1 MMFLASI
8 LTENKY
14 ISNLKIHNNTA
25 KITNAAIYLWLEKG
39 TNFNSILIENNNF
52 YSAHVSNKPILYNG
66 TQGIL
71 DDAKDEKNTYIDN
84 MVVKNNNSY
93 ITNTIFKG
101 RAVKYATKYKFVEV
115 NNPCTGCKDGVFYK
129 R

>member
-1 MMFLASI
+1 
-8 LTENKY
+8 
-14 ISNLKIHNNTA
+14 
-25 KITNAAIYLWLEKG
+25 
-39 TNFNSILIENNNF
+39 
-52 YSAHVSNKPILYNG
+52 
-66 TQGIL
+66 
-71 DDAKDEKNTYIDN
+71 